1 MDNPANNNLH
11 GSRKI
16 WYEPTIEMIDCNAIN
31 GPGNKATILNVK
43 ENTLSLSGTHG
54 HKVGSPAAT
63 YTLSYV
69 VAS

>member
-1 MDNPANNNLH
+1 MNNPEHNNLH
-11 GSRKI
+11 GIRKI
-16 WYEPTIEMIDCNAIN
+16 WCEPTIELIDCNSIN
-31 GPGNKATILNVK
+31 GHGNKATILNVK
-43 ENTLSLSGTHG
+43 ENTLSHSGTHG